1 MSHIKRAI
9 GMVAASVA
17 LAFVFGAVS
26 SVSAQNMSSTVIT
39 KEVKFAKG
47 KHEAVVQGSA
57 KYGMSYVYN
66 LGANAGQT
74 IDVDLAGKNPELIF
88 SLMAPPPD
96 EDTIAT
102 MVKTY
107 NGELPMKGKYMIV
120 VVMNDE
126 KARNVPF
133 TLKVKIK

>member
-1 MSHIKRAI
+1 MKLVNK
-9 GMVAASVA
+9 MMLFAAFLV
-17 LAFVFGAVS
+17 VFGAAS
-26 SVSAQNMSSTVIT
+26 AVSAQNMSSTVVT

-47 KHEAVVQGSA
+47 KHEATVTGVA
-57 KYGMSYVYN
+57 KYGMSYVYK

-74 IDVDLAGKNPELIF
+74 IDVELVGKNKELIF

-96 EDTIAT
+96 EDTIST
-102 MVKTY
+102 MVRTY
-107 NGELPMKGKYMIV
+107 NGELPKNGKYMIV

-126 KARNVPF
+126 KAPGVPF

>member
-1 MSHIKRAI
+1 MKFVGKVMIMAACLVI
-9 GMVAASVA
+9 FGAASA
-17 LAFVFGAVS
+17 
-26 SVSAQNMSSTVIT
+26 VSAQNMSGTVFT

-47 KHEAVVQGSA
+47 KHEATITGNA

-74 IDVDLAGKNPELIF
+74 IDVELVGKNPELIF

-107 NGELPMKGKYMIV
+107 SGELPTKGKYMIV
-120 VVMNDE
+120 VVNNDE
-126 KARNVPF
+126 KAGSVPF

>member
-1 MSHIKRAI
+1 MKFVVKITLLAACLVFI
-9 GMVAASVA
+9 GASSA
-17 LAFVFGAVS
+17 
-26 SVSAQNMSSTVIT
+26 VSAQNMAGTVVT
-39 KEVKFAKG
+39 KEIKFAKG
-47 KHEAVVQGSA
+47 KHEAIVSGTA
-57 KYGMSYVYN
+57 KYGMSYVYK

-74 IDVDLAGKNPELIF
+74 IEIELVGKSSELIF

-102 MVKTY
+102 MVKPY
-107 NGELPMKGKYMIV
+107 NGDLPMNGKYMIV

-126 KARNVPF
+126 KSVGVPF

>member
-1 MSHIKRAI
+1 MRIFSKLIMLI
-9 GMVAASVA
+9 
-17 LAFVFGAVS
+17 AFAVIVGGTTA
-26 SVSAQNMSSTVIT
+26 VSAQNMAGTVVT

-47 KHEAVVQGSA
+47 KHEATVTGNA
-57 KYGMSYVYN
+57 KYGMSYVYK

-74 IDVDLAGKNPELIF
+74 IDVELVGKNPELIF

-96 EDTIAT
+96 EDTIST

-107 NGELPMKGKYMIV
+107 NGKLPMDGKYMIV

-126 KARNVPF
+126 KAKNVPF

>member
-1 MSHIKRAI
+1 MKIF
-9 GMVAASVA
+9 GYCMM
-17 LAFVFGAVS
+17 LLVFGCFSAAT
-26 SVSAQNMSSTVIT
+26 AQNMSGTVVT

-47 KHEAVVQGSA
+47 KHEVVIQGVA
-57 KYGMSYVYN
+57 KYGMSYVYK

-74 IDVDLAGKNPELIF
+74 IDVDLAGKSPELIF

-96 EDTIAT
+96 EDTIST

-107 NGELPMKGKYMIV
+107 NGELPINGKYMIV

-126 KARNVPF
+126 KAAGVPF

>member
-1 MSHIKRAI
+1 MKLVNK
-9 GMVAASVA
+9 MMLFAAFLV
-17 LAFVFGAVS
+17 VFGAAS
-26 SVSAQNMSSTVIT
+26 AVSAQNMSSTVVT

-47 KHEAVVQGSA
+47 KHEATVTGVA
-57 KYGMSYVYN
+57 KYGMSYVYK
-66 LGANAGQT
+66 LGASAGQT
-74 IDVDLAGKNPELIF
+74 IHVELVGKNKELIF

-96 EDTIAT
+96 EDTIST

-107 NGELPMKGKYMIV
+107 NGELPKNGKYMIV

-126 KARNVPF
+126 KVAGVPF

>member
-1 MSHIKRAI
+1 MMLIAL
-9 GMVAASVA
+9 SVI
-17 LAFVFGAVS
+17 FGGATAVTG
-26 SVSAQNMSSTVIT
+26 QNMSGTVIK

-47 KHEAVVQGSA
+47 KHEATIRGRA
-57 KYGMSYVYN
+57 KYGMSYVFN

-74 IDVDLAGKNPELIF
+74 IDVEITGKNPELTF

-96 EDTIAT
+96 EDTISS

-107 NGELPMKGKYMIV
+107 SGELPVKGKYMIV

-126 KARNVPF
+126 KGGSVPF
-133 TLKVKIK
+133 ALKVKIK

>member
-1 MSHIKRAI
+1 MLMMFACSI
-9 GMVAASVA
+9 GA
-17 LAFVFGAVS
+17 
-26 SVSAQNMSSTVIT
+26 SAQNMSGTVVT
-39 KEVKFAKG
+39 KEVRFAKG
-47 KHEAVVQGSA
+47 KHEATVKGRA
-57 KYGMSYVYN
+57 KYGMSYVYT
-66 LGANAGQT
+66 LSANAGQT
-74 IDVDLAGKNPELIF
+74 IDVELVGNNAELIF

-126 KARNVPF
+126 KAGSVPF
-133 TLKVKIK
+133 TLKARIK